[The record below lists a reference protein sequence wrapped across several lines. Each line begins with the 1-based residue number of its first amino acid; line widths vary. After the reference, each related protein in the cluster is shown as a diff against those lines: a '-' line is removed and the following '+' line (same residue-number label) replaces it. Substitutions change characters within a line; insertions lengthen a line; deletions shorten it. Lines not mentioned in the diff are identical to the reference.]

1 MTPSNSAPP
10 SPPAPGPAARPR
22 VLGRYDTGRPGPT
35 VVCVGALHGN
45 EPAGLSAIS
54 RVLARLR
61 ADDVPLRGRILGVTG
76 NRRALAERR
85 RFVDRDL
92 NRRWTPDNIA
102 RIAQGAVETA
112 EDQETREL
120 LAVFLPLLRHGPV
133 SFIDLHSTSSLSTPF
148 SCMADVLRNRPLAL
162 ALPIPVVLGLEEVIE
177 GSMLGYLCDLGHVGV
192 AVEGGQ
198 HDDPRTID
206 FHESA
211 LLLMLVAAGSL
222 EPRHVPDLAAH
233 RARLAAVNAGMPA
246 VCEIRHRH
254 VVRSEDEPFV
264 MAPGFVNFQIVER
277 GQVVADDRRG
287 PVRAPETGLM
297 MLPRYQGQGDD
308 GFFIARPVT
317 RNALRLSAAL
327 RTLRLDVLVPYLPG
341 VSRDPN
347 RADHFI
353 ADPAI
358 ARVAVKEVFHL
369 FGYRHERAHAE
380 QLVFSRRSP
389 AARPVLPAELAPL
402 LRASEESTE
411 G

>member
-1 MTPSNSAPP
+1 MTLSSSAPP
-10 SPPAPGPAARPR
+10 ADPGAHPR
-22 VLGRYDTGRPGPT
+22 VLGRYDSGRPGPT
-35 VVCVGALHGN
+35 VVCIGALHGN

-61 ADDVPLRGRILGVTG
+61 ATDVPLRGQLLGVSG
-76 NRRALAERR
+76 NRRALAQGR

-92 NRRWTPDNIA
+92 NRQWTAENIA
-102 RIAQGAVETA
+102 RIAQGQLATA

-120 LAVFLPLLRHGPV
+120 LGVFLPLLRRGPV
-133 SFIDLHSTSSLSTPF
+133 SFIDLHSTSSLSPPF

-162 ALPIPVVLGLEEVIE
+162 ALPIPVVLGLDEVIE

-233 RARLAAVNAGMPA
+233 RARLGAASGGMPA

-254 VVRSEDEPFV
+254 VIQPEDEPFV
-264 MAPGFVNFQIVER
+264 MKPGFVNFQVVER
-277 GQVVADDRRG
+277 GQVIADDRRG
-287 PVRAPETGLM
+287 PLRVPETGLV

-317 RNALRLSAAL
+317 RNVLRLSAAL

-341 VSRDPN
+341 VSRDPQ
-347 RADHFI
+347 RPDHYI
-353 ADPAI
+353 ADPAV
-358 ARVAVKEVFHL
+358 ARVAVKQVFHL
-369 FGYRHERAHAE
+369 FGYRQERAHAE
-380 QLVFSRRSP
+380 RLVFSRRRP
-389 AARPVLPAELAPL
+389 VARPVLPAELAPL
-402 LRASEESTE
+402 LREDEE